1 MKHHKTYDVIII
13 GAGHAGC
20 EAALAAARM
29 GCQTLC
35 LTISIDNIAQMPCNP
50 AIGGPAKSHMV
61 KEIDALGGEMG
72 INTDKTYLQ
81 MKTLNKSRGP
91 AVWSLRAQSD
101 KKQYHVEMKNT
112 LENQENL
119 EIKQAIVDEIICE
132 ENVVTHQ
139 EASDNKVSEQ
149 QQGLDSSLRRNDGLG
164 EGLNS
169 KYSIPK
175 SKRVTGVRT
184 NMGMEYYA
192 STVVITTGTYLK
204 GKIHIGMQNMPAGI
218 MGQFPAEKL
227 SESLVNAGL
236 KLGRLK
242 TGTTPRLDR
251 RTIDFSKMALQPG
264 DEPHDLFS
272 FSWEYPPVLE
282 QIPCWLTFTNEK
294 THRVILDNLDRSP
307 LYQKVIEGVGPRYC
321 PSIEDKVVRFP
332 DKERHQVFIAPEGRN
347 TLEMYTQG
355 MATSLPED
363 VQLAMLRTMPG
374 LENVEIM
381 RPGYAVEYDYLC
393 PSQLKYTLE
402 TKPVDGLFSAGQI
415 NGTSGYEEAAGQ
427 GLIAGINAALKVKGR
442 EEFTLSR
449 SESYI
454 GTLIDDLITKEIK
467 EPYRML
473 TSRSE
478 YRLLLR
484 QDNADMRL
492 TPKGYDLGLISEV
505 RYIKL
510 KAKKKAIGEEI
521 ERMESTIIFPK
532 KEIVARFMVIG
543 EPLKQKTT
551 LSELLTRPG
560 LDYEAIASID
570 AERNSF
576 PKEYIPLLETEIRYA
591 GYIKRE
597 KQALKKYRN
606 MENKKLGNDINY
618 LDIKGLRNEAMYK
631 LQDLKP
637 VSLGQAA
644 RIAGVN
650 PADIAVLMIYLEA
663 KKRSKYQE

>member
-1 MKHHKTYDVIII
+1 MKNHKNYDVIII

-20 EAALAAARM
+20 EAALAAARL
-29 GCQTLC
+29 GCNTLC
-35 LTISIDNIAQMPCNP
+35 LTISLDNIAQMPCNP
-50 AIGGPAKSHMV
+50 AVGGPAKSHIV

-72 INTDKTYLQ
+72 INADKTYLQ

-101 KKQYHVEMKNT
+101 KKQYHIEMKKT
-112 LENQENL
+112 LENQEKL
-119 EIKQAIVDEIICE
+119 EIKQAIVDEIVCE
-132 ENVVTHQ
+132 ETVGTDRDQSAAEKGV
-139 EASDNKVSEQ
+139 
-149 QQGLDSSLRRNDGLG
+149 
-164 EGLNS
+164 
-169 KYSIPK
+169 PK
-175 SKRVTGVRT
+175 KVTGVRT
-184 NMGMEYYA
+184 NMGVEYYA
-192 STVVITTGTYLK
+192 QTVIITTGTYLK

-251 RTIDFSKMALQPG
+251 RTIDFSKMAIQPG
-264 DEPHDLFS
+264 EEPHDFFS
-272 FSWEYPPVLE
+272 FGWVNPPVME
-282 QIPCWLTFTNEK
+282 QVPCWLTFTNKE
-294 THRVILDNLDRSP
+294 THRIIMDNLDRSP
-307 LYQKVIEGVGPRYC
+307 LFQKVIEGVGPRYC

-332 DKERHQVFIAPEGRN
+332 DKERHQVFIEPEGRD

-355 MATSLPED
+355 MSTSLPED

-381 RPGYAVEYDYLC
+381 RPGYAVEYDFVC

-402 TKPVDGLFSAGQI
+402 TKPVEGLFCAGQI

-427 GLIAGINAALKVKGR
+427 GLIAGINAALKAQR
-442 EEFTLSR
+442 RAEFTLSR

-492 TPKGYDLGLISEV
+492 TTKGYDLGLIPEA
-505 RYIKL
+505 RYQKF
-510 KAKKKAIGEEI
+510 KTKEKAIGDEI
-521 ERMESTIIFPK
+521 KRMKTTFVFPK
-532 KEIVARFMVIG
+532 QKIVEKFAELG
-543 EPLKQKTT
+543 EPLKQKTS
-551 LSELLTRPG
+551 LSDLLTRPT
-560 LDYEAIASID
+560 LDYKTIASID
-570 AERNSF
+570 LDRNGF
-576 PKEYIPLLETEIRYA
+576 PKEFIPLLETEIRYA

-597 KQALKKYRN
+597 KQALKQFRN
-606 MENKKLGNDINY
+606 MENRKLGNDINY

-631 LQDLKP
+631 LQEMKP
-637 VSLGQAA
+637 VSLGRAS

-663 KKRSKYQE
+663 MERSKSQG